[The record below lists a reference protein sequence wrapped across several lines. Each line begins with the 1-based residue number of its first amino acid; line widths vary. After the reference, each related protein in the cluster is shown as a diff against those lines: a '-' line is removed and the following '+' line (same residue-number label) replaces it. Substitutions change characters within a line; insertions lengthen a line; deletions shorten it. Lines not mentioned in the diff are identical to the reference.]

1 MRRVLIL
8 VEGQTEER
16 FVKSILQPHLSA
28 VGVHAEPKIV
38 TTKRVK
44 SGPDFKGGVTSFGKV
59 EHDIRL
65 LLGDTNA
72 ALVTTMLDYY
82 GLPSDFPGQRQ
93 LQGNNSHEKAKQLEA
108 ALESHFQASHRFAA
122 YLMIHEF
129 EGLLFAAPTAL
140 ADVMN
145 EPSAGAH
152 LQSIRDS
159 FPTPEHINDD
169 PATKPSARVL
179 GRFPGYQKVLHG
191 PNALGRVG
199 LATVRHEC
207 LHFNEWV
214 TKLETL
220 GSAST

>member
-16 FVKSILQPHLSA
+16 FVKSILQPHLSTFS
-28 VGVHAEPKIV
+28 VHAEPKIV

-59 EHDIRL
+59 EYDIRL

-72 ALVTTMLDYY
+72 ALITTMLDYY
-82 GLPSDFPGQRQ
+82 GLPNDFPGQRQ
-93 LQGNNSHEKAKQLEA
+93 LQGSNSRDRAKELET
-108 ALESHFQASHRFAA
+108 ALESHFQVAPRFLA

-129 EGLLFAAPTAL
+129 EALLFSAPTVL
-140 ADVMN
+140 AQVMN
-145 EPSAGAH
+145 DPSAGTH

-159 FPTPEHINDD
+159 FATPEDINDD
-169 PATKPSARVL
+169 PVTKPSARVL
-179 GRFPGYQKVLHG
+179 DRFPGYQKVLHG
-191 PNALGRVG
+191 PNTLSRIG
-199 LATVRHEC
+199 LATIRREC
-207 LHFNEWV
+207 THFDGWV

-220 GSAST
+220 GAA